1 MIFSVE
7 KGCFDYGGVGIL
19 RDLSFSVRPG
29 EILAILGPN
38 GVGKTT
44 LLRCMMGF
52 LPWKSGRTVIDGR
65 PLADYT
71 ARELWSRVSYVPQAK
86 GSLFPYTAREMV
98 LLGRSAHLG
107 VTRQPGP
114 KDEAIATA
122 AMTEAGIARL
132 ADKRCDRMSGGELQ
146 LVLTARALAA
156 QPRLLV
162 MDEPESNLDFR
173 NQLVILDIIRHLA
186 HEHGM
191 SVIVNTHFPAHAL
204 KLSDKALLLGRG
216 EANLYGAARDVITE
230 DNMRRA
236 FGVNVSIHDFQ
247 RGGVT
252 YNTVVPLS
260 IAAQG

>member
-1 MIFSVE
+1 MIYIVE
-7 KGCFDYGGVGIL
+7 DDTDICELEQYAL
-19 RDLSFSVRPG
+19 RNNGFETTGFGDGKSFFAAC
-29 EILAILGPN
+29 E
-38 GVGKTT
+38 KK
-44 LLRCMMGF
+44 
-52 LPWKSGRTVIDGR
+52 LP
-65 PLADYT
+65 
-71 ARELWSRVSYVPQAK
+71 E
-86 GSLFPYTAREMV
+86 
-98 LLGRSAHLG
+98 
-107 VTRQPGP
+107 
-114 KDEAIATA
+114 
-122 AMTEAGIARL
+122 
-132 ADKRCDRMSGGELQ
+132 
-146 LVLTARALAA
+146 
-156 QPRLLV
+156 
-162 MDEPESNLDFR
+162 
-173 NQLVILDIIRHLA
+173 LVILDIIRHLA

>member
-1 MIFSVE
+1 MIHLAIR
-7 KGCFDYGGVGIL
+7 GH
-19 RDLSFSVRPG
+19 DLSG
-29 EILAILGPN
+29 EYTPKQLTQA
-38 GVGKTT
+38 VGAK
-44 LLRCMMGF
+44 
-52 LPWKSGRTVIDGR
+52 KIKN
-65 PLADYT
+65 
-71 ARELWSRVSYVPQAK
+71 VP
-86 GSLFPYTAREMV
+86 
-98 LLGRSAHLG
+98 
-107 VTRQPGP
+107 
-114 KDEAIATA
+114 
-122 AMTEAGIARL
+122 
-132 ADKRCDRMSGGELQ
+132 
-146 LVLTARALAA
+146 ARALAA

-216 EANLYGAARDVITE
+216 ETDLYGAARDVITE